1 MVSRLSHFSIS
12 SVSILLNVKARRH
25 FQPGEGHI
33 RSPLHDG
40 ENIAVDSFAA
50 LQGSQQQG
58 ACVTLTMCGA
68 EVDTDRIK
76 ILGNRHLVNFHNR

>member
-1 MVSRLSHFSIS
+1 MGVKHSVFNMKALVGIFSYF
-12 SVSILLNVKARRH
+12 A
-25 FQPGEGHI
+25 
-33 RSPLHDG
+33 DG
-40 ENIAVDSFAA
+40 SFAA